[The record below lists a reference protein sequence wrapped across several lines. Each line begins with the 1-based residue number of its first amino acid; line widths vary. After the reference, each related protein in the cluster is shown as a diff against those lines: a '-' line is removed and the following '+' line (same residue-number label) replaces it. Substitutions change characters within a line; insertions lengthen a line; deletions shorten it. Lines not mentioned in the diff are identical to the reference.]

1 MSGKGKFLSRLG
13 VSALSTY
20 DTKCNT
26 QANNLYFVHVCL
38 SICTRILFI
47 GCCAFDEAGAKA
59 AIIDV
64 LEELICG
71 DNPQL
76 VLEKIKTE
84 DNVPSVCG
92 RVFKIGEPT
101 YSCRE
106 CSKYEI
112 IMIHSKVFV

>member
-1 MSGKGKFLSRLG
+1 M
-13 VSALSTY
+13 
-20 DTKCNT
+20 
-26 QANNLYFVHVCL
+26 
-38 SICTRILFI
+38 
-47 GCCAFDEAGAKA
+47 FDEAGAKA
-59 AIIDV
+59 AIIDL

-84 DNVPSVCG
+84 DNIPSVCG

-106 CSKYEI
+106 CSKYI
-112 IMIHSKVFV
+112 RHFLGLK